1 MVSSASGAGW
11 RSRWTFRQSPYRRPS
26 TTQAGSDRQRFRITH
41 PFHPLKGEEYELVGF
56 AHTWG
61 EHRVFFRKQADQR
74 VYSLPASWTDVE
86 EPDPFVVM
94 SAGRSL
100 FRPDG
105 FARPGGSTRESAP
118 AETAPSCKANYAGT
132 VRRILPGCSIVL
144 VSVAPESVSL
154 PPIRR

>member
-1 MVSSASGAGW
+1 MV
-11 RSRWTFRQSPYRRPS
+11 YRRPS

-100 FRPDG
+100 FRPTDLL
-105 FARPGGSTRESAP
+105 ALADLLESLRPPKRP
-118 AETAPSCKANYAGT
+118 RR
-132 VRRILPGCSIVL
+132 VRRTT
-144 VSVAPESVSL
+144 PEL
-154 PPIRR
+154 